1 MQLDLQVGLRIA
13 LEGDVERSGTVVL
26 PARLLL
32 DIARQAP
39 GPRLTLELRTE
50 EQDVEVTAGSAVFH
64 LRTLRGEDFPPL
76 PEPTGVA
83 FTERMTIYRNHGYFD
98 AREYDLVAERV
109 LAADLLEAQR
119 LLRAF
124 ATAF

>member
-1 MQLDLQVGLRIA
+1 VQAYRVG
-13 LEGDVERSGTVVL
+13 D
-26 PARLLL
+26 RLY
-32 DIARQAP
+32 ATQ
-39 GPRLTLELRTE
+39 
-50 EQDVEVTAGSAVFH
+50 FH
-64 LRTLRGEDFPPL
+64 